1 MTRRDRLDLL
11 AFAVM
16 FTLCLLWGFNQ
27 VLVKLANTGM
37 SPILQAG
44 LRSTGAGLLV
54 WAWSA
59 ARGIRLFAR
68 DGSLIPGIL
77 AGLMFAAEFALI
89 FWGLEF
95 TTASRTVIFVYTS
108 PFVVALGVHMF
119 VPGEKLS
126 PVQVIGLIGAFAGVA
141 VAFSSGLAL
150 PTHQQLIGDAMILGA
165 AVLWGATTVLV
176 KATRLATITPAKTLF
191 YQLAVSALVLPPL
204 SWALGEPG
212 IFAPTAVAIGAF
224 LIQTIVVA
232 FASYLAWFWLVA
244 HYPAGRLAAFTFL
257 TPLFGVAAGWA
268 ILSEPISS
276 DLVIALVLV
285 GAGIYLVNRPPLA
298 ARPIAPDIE
307 QIE

>member
-1 MTRRDRLDLL
+1 MIRRDRLDLL

-16 FTLCLLWGFNQ
+16 FSLCLLWGFNQ
-27 VLVKLANTGM
+27 VLVKLANAGI
-37 SPILQAG
+37 SPLLQAG
-44 LRSTGAGLLV
+44 LRSTGAALLV
-54 WAWSA
+54 WLWSA
-59 ARGIRLFAR
+59 MRGVRLFDR

-77 AGLMFAAEFALI
+77 AGLMFAGEFALI

-119 VPGEKLS
+119 VPGEKLR

-191 YQLAVSALVLPPL
+191 YQLAVSALILPPL
-204 SWALGEPG
+204 AWLMGESG
-212 IFAPTAVAIGAF
+212 VFAPTAVVIGAF
-224 LIQTIVVA
+224 LVQTIVVA
-232 FASYLAWFWLVA
+232 FVSYLAWFWLIA

-276 DLVIALVLV
+276 DLVLALILV
-285 GAGIYLVNRPPLA
+285 GTGIYLVNRPPLPA
-298 ARPIAPDIE
+298 KPITPEIE
-307 QIE
+307 ELG